1 MKKIIIILLALLSV
15 SACTAMGRM
24 FPETKD
30 EYQRAQTLPDLE
42 IPPDLTAGTINNSM
56 AIPGEGTVTTQPA
69 TTVVVP
75 QEMPRN
81 VQPQP
86 VPQNAG
92 TQEMAQIQVVNNS
105 KSLLSIPDE
114 YTIAW
119 VEVERTLP
127 GAGLVIDAKDPSKGT
142 FNVTSTEKWG
152 SRSLFSML
160 SGKGNS
166 YVITLTGVGDKTELV
181 VLDEEGEWVESEE
194 SDRLLSSIQT
204 QYNISK
210 TN

>member
-1 MKKIIIILLALLSV
+1 MGKKMKKIIFILLAFLAV
-15 SACTAMGRM
+15 SACSTVGRM
-24 FPETKD
+24 FPETRD

-56 AIPGEGTVTTQPA
+56 SIPGEGSVRPQPPVT
-69 TTVVVP
+69 
-75 QEMPRN
+75 N
-81 VQPQP
+81 VAPQP
-86 VPQNAG
+86 VPQNTG
-92 TQEMAQIQVVNNS
+92 PRGMAQIQVINNS
-105 KSLLSIPDE
+105 KSLLSIPAE
-114 YTIAW
+114 FTVAW
-119 VEVERTLP
+119 IEVERTLE
-127 GAGLVIDAKDPSKGT
+127 GAGLVIDAKDPNKGT
-142 FNVTSTEKWG
+142 FNVTSNEKWG

-181 VLDEEGEWVESEE
+181 VLDEDGEWVESEE

-204 QYNISK
+204 QYNISR